1 MAPALTAGAIVAAIY
16 GLVLAIRGMTADTV
30 AAAEPGRAFSVGTA
44 LGLMAMMAVM
54 LLIAAALRDW
64 LGEAGVIAGAVVAGF
79 VDPHS
84 AAISVASLAASAK
97 LAPLQTVIP
106 ILAAMTSNAIAKI
119 VMAVG
124 AGSRGFALRIAP
136 ALVLSMAA
144 AWAVA
149 VPVMFQ

>member
-1 MAPALTAGAIVAAIY
+1 
-16 GLVLAIRGMTADTV
+16 
-30 AAAEPGRAFSVGTA
+30 
-44 LGLMAMMAVM
+44 MAMIAVM

-97 LAPLQTVIP
+97 LAPLQAVMP
-106 ILAAMTSNAIAKI
+106 ILAAMKSDAIAKI

-124 AGSRGFALRIAP
+124 AASAGSPCVSLRP
-136 ALVLSMAA
+136 SRCRWQRPGLSRYR
-144 AWAVA
+144 
-149 VPVMFQ
+149 